1 MITVPNQLLD
11 TEVVHERRE
20 TQDDGMGGVT
30 SEFNVLGFKL
40 VRISQPLDEEVRVA
54 LQEEK
59 RFTHRVYLDPDDEV
73 ERGDRFTTHDDLTM
87 TVKAVVVPSY
97 PAYKRAQCEATQ
109 EGY

>member
-20 TQDDGMGGVT
+20 TQDDGMGGQI
-30 SEFNVLGFKL
+30 SEFNVIGFKF

-59 RFTHRVYLDPDDEV
+59 RFTHRVYCNPDEDV
-73 ERGDRFTTHDDLTM
+73 DRGDRFTTHDGLTM
-87 TVKAVVVPSY
+87 TVEAVIVPSY
-97 PAYKRAQCEATQ
+97 PAYKRAQCQATQ
-109 EGY
+109 EGW